1 MARRRRRLKINNMDH
16 ALNIPSKAEVILTAK
31 ELLQMS
37 IDDAEP
43 LPSNGPDRHWNWR
56 IRTGELSFLIRIENP
71 VAAAQRNTYIK
82 DEISIIKFF
91 STHGIAPTLIANDP
105 IGGKVLV
112 TEWIDAPQLP
122 PQLTDDQL
130 KKLVK
135 FLARVNAI
143 PYTASAQRLQL
154 TELFFDIRHLKKM
167 VQDRLD
173 MAKHMPEFQ
182 EAIFEL
188 RPVLDRGFEKLEDD
202 ISQIPQEIIY
212 KPLLCYRDVGSTNF
226 LETEPD
232 YIAVDWEYH
241 SVCVA
246 DPSFSL
252 AILSRRFQ
260 LSSAQESFALQEY
273 KKFAD
278 VPYLEA
284 LIKAR
289 TLERILVDESTWNLE
304 WAIRRQTLPLEN
316 KEKAKAGAILQMQ
329 KKAKELISL
338 IEK

>member
-1 MARRRRRLKINNMDH
+1 MEH
-16 ALNIPSKAEVILTAK
+16 ALKVPSKAEVILTAK
-31 ELLQMS
+31 ELLKMA
-37 IDDAEP
+37 IEDAEP

-56 IRTGELSFLIRIENP
+56 IRTKVQSFLIRIENP
-71 VAAAQRNTYIK
+71 VATAQRNTYIK
-82 DEISIIKFF
+82 DEIPIIKFF
-91 STHGIAPTLIANDP
+91 SAHNIAPTLIAGDA
-105 IGGKVLV
+105 ISGKTLV

-122 PQLTDDQL
+122 PQLADNQL

-135 FLARVNAI
+135 FLARINAI
-143 PYTASAQRLQL
+143 PYTASAQQLQL
-154 TELFFDIRHLKKM
+154 MELFLDIPHLKKM
-167 VQDRLD
+167 AQNRLD

-182 EAIFEL
+182 GAISEL

-202 ISQIPQEIIY
+202 ISKIPQEIIFN
-212 KPLLCYRDVGSTNF
+212 PVLCYRDVGSTNF

-232 YIAVDWEYH
+232 YIAVDWEHH

-252 AILSRRFQ
+252 AVLSRRHQ
-260 LSSAQESFALQEY
+260 LSPAQESFVLQEY
-273 KKFAD
+273 KKIAD
-278 VPYLEA
+278 APYLEA

-304 WAIRRQTLPLEN
+304 WAIRRQNLPLEN

-329 KKAKELISL
+329 KKATELRAL
-338 IEK
+338 IGE